1 LQGLLV
7 AWQLPDEAFV
17 EAAYAVAEQVMA
29 EQSLETWDGLAS
41 VSAPICH

>member
-17 EAAYAVAEQVMA
+17 EAACAVAEQVTA
-29 EQSLETWDGLAS
+29 E
-41 VSAPICH
+41 

>member
-1 LQGLLV
+1 M

-17 EAAYAVAEQVMA
+17 EAAYAVAEQVMV

-41 VSAPICH
+41 VSVPVGH

>member
-1 LQGLLV
+1 LQGLLA
-7 AWQLPDEAFV
+7 AWQLLDEAFV

>member
-1 LQGLLV
+1 MGLFTRFALV
-7 AWQLPDEAFV
+7 PDEAFV